1 MLRSL
6 LFLLLILPLYVSAQR
21 VGVVLSGGGSSG
33 LAHVGVLKALEEAHI
48 PIDYIAGTSMGAL
61 VGGMYAMGYSPAQ
74 IEVLVKSDE
83 FNGWVF
89 GKPIDR
95 YVYFFREREPDA
107 NWVGI
112 KFRIDSVIQTR
123 FPTNI
128 ISPVNM
134 DFAFLERTSAISAAA
149 GYNFDSLFVPYR
161 CVAADIYNKA
171 EVIFKEG
178 DIGQAMRASATYPF
192 FFKPIVVDGKLL
204 FDGGLY
210 NNFPADVMYRDFMPD
225 VIIGS
230 TVASEIKP
238 PQEEDILSQI
248 KNMLMERTSYGEVCE
263 TDHMLIIRPEIPKVA
278 ILDFD
283 QTTAMIEAG
292 YQSTLTRLPQIKT
305 MIARRQDS
313 LTLIEKRQFFLK
325 KQQPVVFDSIQ
336 IEGLSRNQANFIK
349 RAFGEKEF
357 PIPVEE
363 VRPYF
368 YRVAYDDRIR
378 KIYPTARYDSKDGHF
393 QLKLQMKIDKDLQAQ
408 FGGLISSRPINTG
421 FVALH
426 LKRINRIGIA
436 LDANSYFGKFY
447 SSGQIKATFDYPFK
461 LPFQVETDITLN
473 NFDYF
478 FSSSSFF
485 EDIKPSYLIQYDRAV
500 TGAIVL
506 PWRNKARIKIGL
518 TAARLFD
525 DYYQTKAFTTADT
538 ADRTNFNH
546 GSVWGSFER
555 NTLNRKMYANTG
567 SQFLVKFRYLAGQ
580 EFNNPGSTSQLTEEF
595 RRAHDFIRL
604 RMIYDVYFN
613 KRGRVH
619 AGFYGEAVLSNQ
631 PLFNNYTASLLQSA
645 AFNPVPES
653 KTLFQPQFRAHNF
666 AAAGVKTVIS
676 FTSRLE
682 LRLEGYIYQ
691 PHRIIVQNND
701 LTASYGKAF
710 AKRYF
715 MASAVL
721 VFHTPIAPIAVS
733 ANFYDQSTNPISII
747 FTTGFLIFNRRA
759 FD

>member
-248 KNMLMERTSYGEVCE
+248 NS
-263 TDHMLIIRPEIPKVA
+263 IPSGCC
-278 ILDFD
+278 LCHF
-283 QTTAMIEAG
+283 T
-292 YQSTLTRLPQIKT
+292 
-305 MIARRQDS
+305 
-313 LTLIEKRQFFLK
+313 FL
-325 KQQPVVFDSIQ
+325 
-336 IEGLSRNQANFIK
+336 
-349 RAFGEKEF
+349 
-357 PIPVEE
+357 
-363 VRPYF
+363 
-368 YRVAYDDRIR
+368 
-378 KIYPTARYDSKDGHF
+378 
-393 QLKLQMKIDKDLQAQ
+393 
-408 FGGLISSRPINTG
+408 
-421 FVALH
+421 
-426 LKRINRIGIA
+426 
-436 LDANSYFGKFY
+436 
-447 SSGQIKATFDYPFK
+447 
-461 LPFQVETDITLN
+461 LN
-473 NFDYF
+473 
-478 FSSSSFF
+478 
-485 EDIKPSYLIQYDRAV
+485 P
-500 TGAIVL
+500 
-506 PWRNKARIKIGL
+506 
-518 TAARLFD
+518 
-525 DYYQTKAFTTADT
+525 
-538 ADRTNFNH
+538 
-546 GSVWGSFER
+546 
-555 NTLNRKMYANTG
+555 
-567 SQFLVKFRYLAGQ
+567 
-580 EFNNPGSTSQLTEEF
+580 
-595 RRAHDFIRL
+595 
-604 RMIYDVYFN
+604 
-613 KRGRVH
+613 
-619 AGFYGEAVLSNQ
+619 
-631 PLFNNYTASLLQSA
+631 
-645 AFNPVPES
+645 
-653 KTLFQPQFRAHNF
+653 
-666 AAAGVKTVIS
+666 
-676 FTSRLE
+676 
-682 LRLEGYIYQ
+682 
-691 PHRIIVQNND
+691 
-701 LTASYGKAF
+701 
-710 AKRYF
+710 
-715 MASAVL
+715 
-721 VFHTPIAPIAVS
+721 
-733 ANFYDQSTNPISII
+733 
-747 FTTGFLIFNRRA
+747 
-759 FD
+759 